1 MRVGACGITGRTAGE
16 ISRDAP
22 CHTIAVKGD
31 VAKAKDVRRLFD
43 ETKKIFSTLDVLV
56 NRCFAS
62 PQRLGVAR
70 HIAVIASTSNVPE
83 PTITPAKSN
92 I

>member
-1 MRVGACGITGRTAGE
+1 LRIGACGITGRTAGE

-31 VAKAKDVRRLFD
+31 VAKAEDVRRRFD

-56 NRCFAS
+56 NNAGVLLLLKGSAAS
-62 PQRLGVAR
+62 RG
-70 HIAVIASTSNVPE
+70 TSR
-83 PTITPAKSN
+83 
-92 I
+92 